1 MTARTS
7 TSHAAVEHH
16 AGTAQ
21 ARLITASA
29 VVTNVV
35 VRAAGVI
42 PARLDLTHVGTAEQ
56 QLGLTLGSV
65 LLYLRTG
72 VTARAVAE
80 GWSGASPL
88 ARSLAPAVTGR
99 RPLVIGPSTVAV
111 MVRLAGIPD
120 VRAHA
125 QPARAGGAIP
135 AVMRDQVGPVTWEIC
150 DATAYAS
157 LLRAWRQAARLLG
170 DNPTE
175 DE

>member
-1 MTARTS
+1 MTARPTPD
-7 TSHAAVEHH
+7 TVEHH

-29 VVTNVV
+29 VVTHVV
-35 VRAAGVI
+35 VRAAGVV

-65 LLYLRTG
+65 LFYVRTG

-80 GWSGASPL
+80 GWSGAAVL
-88 ARSLAPAVTGR
+88 ARSLAPAVVAR
-99 RPLVIGPSTVAV
+99 RPLVVGPSTVAV

-120 VRAHA
+120 VRAQA
-125 QPARAGGAIP
+125 EPARAGGAIP
-135 AVMRDQVGPVTWEIC
+135 AIVRVQVGPVTWEVC